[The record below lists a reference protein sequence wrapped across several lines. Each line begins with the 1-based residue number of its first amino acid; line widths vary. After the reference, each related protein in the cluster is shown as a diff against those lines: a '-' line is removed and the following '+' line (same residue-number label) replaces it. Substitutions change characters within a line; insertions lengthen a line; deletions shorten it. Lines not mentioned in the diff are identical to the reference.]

1 MKLLQLTDV
10 SAGYGSM
17 RVLHGVNFFI
27 ERGERVGLV
36 GLNGHGKTT
45 LISAIVGMT
54 GWQDGS
60 ILFKNNEIG

>member
-1 MKLLQLTDV
+1 
-10 SAGYGSM
+10 M